1 MDRMLAAIDVGT
13 TKICTVVAEVGEGGQ
28 LHVAGMGLV
37 PAQGMRKGMVV
48 NVEEAARAIALS
60 VDQAERSSGLP
71 IDQAFV
77 GVTGEHIASINGRGF
92 VAITHSDRVITPED
106 VRRALEATQA
116 IAVPHNRKILH
127 VIPRGYILDGQ
138 DGIREPVGMQAYR
151 LEAEAHI
158 VTAAIASLQNLVR
171 CVERADIEI
180 QDLVLEPLASAE
192 AILTTSEQ
200 EMGVVLAD
208 IGGGTTD
215 VGVFT
220 EGSIWHS
227 SVLPVGGNLLTNDV
241 AMVLRTPFTAAETLK
256 IQHGHVFLNGS
267 GQDSTIELAAFG
279 DEPPQAISRNFLS
292 EVLQARAVEL
302 LQLIRQEIQRTGQ
315 ESLLPAGA
323 VLCGGSA
330 QLPGLKELARV
341 VLGMPV
347 RLGHPR
353 GLDGLIDQLDSPA
366 FATAAGLLLW
376 GQRHGSS
383 LNQAAR
389 RNGRHPDPVSRFL
402 NWVRQAFFPR

>member
-13 TKICTVVAEVGEGGQ
+13 TKICTVVAEVGDGGQ

-71 IDQAFV
+71 IDRAYV
-77 GVTGEHIASINGRGF
+77 GVTGEHISSVNGRGF
-92 VAITHSDRVITPED
+92 VAITHGDRVITPED

-116 IAVPHNRKILH
+116 IAIPHNRKIIH
-127 VIPRGYILDGQ
+127 VIPRGYTLDGQ

-151 LEAEAHI
+151 LEAESHI
-158 VTAAIASLQNLVR
+158 VTAAVASLQNLVR
-171 CVERADIEI
+171 CVERAEIEI

-192 AILTTSEQ
+192 AVLTPAER

-215 VGVFT
+215 VAVFT

-241 AMVLRTPFTAAETLK
+241 AVVLRAPFTAAEALK
-256 IQHGHVFLNGS
+256 IQHGHVFINGS
-267 GQDSTIELAAFG
+267 GRDTLIELVAFG
-279 DEPPQAISRNFLS
+279 DEPPQTISHNFLA

-302 LQLIRQEIQRTGQ
+302 LQLIRQEVQRTGQ
-315 ESLLPAGA
+315 EGLLPAGA

-330 QLPGLKELARV
+330 QLPGLKELARH
-341 VLGMPV
+341 VLAMPV
-347 RLGHPR
+347 RVGHPR
-353 GLDGLIDQLDSPA
+353 GLDGLVDQLDSPA

-376 GQRHGSS
+376 AQRQGPRP
-383 LNQAAR
+383 NKPGR
-389 RNGRHPDPVSRFL
+389 RNSHGEDPVSRFL
-402 NWVRQAFFPR
+402 KWVRQAFLPR